1 MKSSEY
7 HLLAVFAAVVEEG
20 KYTKVAKRLGITQP
34 SVSQSVSKLRNIYN
48 DPLFIREKLGVR
60 PTAFA
65 LEIYPDIA
73 DAISRL
79 DALSAKRIKFAPN
92 SSKRVFRISTISL
105 FEHSLI
111 PDIFRIVEK
120 EAPDVTLL
128 VENHSTKETKD
139 MLRQGSIDIAL
150 EGSVKTQPFIKSQT
164 FYDDELVVVCGKKH
178 PLFSKGVISKDAFL
192 NNQHVTLSSL
202 SDSSRFFQS
211 LSTNCLEVL
220 RKRKVKRQVASYWGL
235 LSTVKDSD
243 CLAIFTRKMAV
254 ANIDVFNL
262 KILENDFLEQKVEAS
277 IYWSKSRNVDPS
289 IVWLINKVK
298 EASMRSLSS

>member
-7 HLLAVFAAVVEEG
+7 HLLAIFAAVVEEG

-34 SVSQSVSKLRNIYN
+34 SVSQSVSKLRSIYN

-79 DALSAKRIKFAPN
+79 DALSAKKVKFSPI

-105 FEHSLI
+105 FEHTLI
-111 PDIFRIVEK
+111 PNIFRIVEE
-120 EAPDVTLL
+120 EAPNVTLL

-139 MLRQGSIDIAL
+139 MLRQGSIDIAI
-150 EGSVKTQPFIKSQT
+150 EGSVKTQAFIKSQT

-178 PLFSKGVISKDAFL
+178 PLFSKGTILEEEFL
-192 NNQHVTLSSL
+192 NNQHITLSSL
-202 SDSSRFFQS
+202 SENTSFFERFS
-211 LSTNCLEVL
+211 ITCLDML
-220 RKRKVKRQVASYWGL
+220 KKRKVKRQVASYWGL
-235 LSTVKDSD
+235 LSSVKDSD
-243 CLAIFTRKMAV
+243 SLAIFTRKMAV

-262 KILENDFLEQKVEAS
+262 KILENDFLDQEVEAS
-277 IYWSKSRNVDPS
+277 IYWSKSRNLDPS
-289 IVWLINKVK
+289 INWLINKVK
-298 EASMRSLSS
+298 EASIRSL

>member
-7 HLLAVFAAVVEEG
+7 HLLAVFAAVVEER
-20 KYTKVAKRLGITQP
+20 KYTMVAKRLGITQP

-79 DALSAKRIKFAPN
+79 DALSAKKVKFDPI
-92 SSKRVFRISTISL
+92 SSKRVFKISTISL
-105 FEHSLI
+105 FEHTLI
-111 PDIFRIVEK
+111 PTIFRIVEE

-128 VENHSTKETKD
+128 IENSSTKETKD
-139 MLRQGSIDIAL
+139 MLRQGRIDIAI
-150 EGSVKTQPFIKSQT
+150 EGSIKTQPFIKSQT

-178 PLFSKGVISKDAFL
+178 PLFSKGTILEEEFL
-192 NNQHVTLSSL
+192 NNQHITLSSL
-202 SDSSRFFQS
+202 SDNSRFFESFS
-211 LSTNCLEVL
+211 LTCLEIL

-235 LSTVKDSD
+235 LSAVKDSD
-243 CLAIFTRKMAV
+243 SLAIFTRKSAV

-262 KILENDFLEQKVEAS
+262 KILENDFLAQEVEAS
-277 IYWSKSRNVDPS
+277 IYWSKSRNFDPS
-289 IVWLINKVK
+289 INWLINKVK
-298 EASMRSLSS
+298 EASARSL

>member
-79 DALSAKRIKFAPN
+79 DALSAKRIKFSPN

-262 KILENDFLEQKVEAS
+262 NILENDFLEQKVEAS

>member
-92 SSKRVFRISTISL
+92 SSKRVFRISTISF
-105 FEHSLI
+105 FEHTLI
-111 PDIFRIVEK
+111 PDIFRIVE
-120 EAPDVTLL
+120 EQAPNVTLL
-128 VENHSTKETKD
+128 VENCSTKETKD
-139 MLRQGSIDIAL
+139 MLRQGSIDIAI
-150 EGSVKTQPFIKSQT
+150 ERSVKTESFIKSQT

-178 PLFSKGVISKDAFL
+178 PLFEKGVISQEEFL
-192 NNQHVTLSSL
+192 NNQHVTLSSI
-202 SDSSRFFQS
+202 SDNSSFFQS
-211 LSTNCLEVL
+211 LSLNCFEVL

-243 CLAIFTRKMAV
+243 SLAIFTRKMAV

-262 KILENDFLEQKVEAS
+262 KILENDFLDQKVDAS
-277 IYWSKSRNVDPS
+277 IYWSKSRNTDPS

-298 EASMRSLSS
+298 EASMRSL

>member
-111 PDIFRIVEK
+111 PDIFRVVEK